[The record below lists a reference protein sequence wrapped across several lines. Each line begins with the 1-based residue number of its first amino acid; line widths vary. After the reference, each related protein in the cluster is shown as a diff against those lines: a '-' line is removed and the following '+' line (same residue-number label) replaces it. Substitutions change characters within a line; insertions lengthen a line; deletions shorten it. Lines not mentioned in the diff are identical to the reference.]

1 MTPRILIVVT
11 SAGLIKEGQPTGLW
25 LEEFAVPYQLFLGSG
40 FEVTVASPKGG
51 TVPIDPR
58 SKPTVEKA
66 RQWQDAVGALERT
79 RILSTVSAADFDA
92 VYLPGGHGAMF
103 DLADDPDLKRLLS
116 EFDASGKLIAAVC
129 HGPAGFVG
137 AQGRDGRPLVAGK
150 TMTSF
155 TDAEERAGSLAADMP
170 FLLETRMRELGA
182 TFVAGPNYADHVVVD
197 GKFITGQNPASSLS
211 IAKAVIA
218 SCGR

>member
-11 SAGLIKEGQPTGLW
+11 NAGLITEGKPTGLW
-25 LEEFAVPYQLFLGSG
+25 LEEFAVPYQQFVGSG
-40 FEVTVASPKGG
+40 FAVTVASPKGG

-58 SKPTVEKA
+58 SKPTKEKA
-66 RQWQDAVGALERT
+66 REWQDAIGVLEQTKR
-79 RILSTVSAADFDA
+79 LSAVSAADFDA

-116 EFDASGKLIAAVC
+116 EFDAADKLIAAVC

-137 AQGRDGRPLVAGK
+137 ARGKDGRPLVAGK

-155 TDAEERAGSLAADMP
+155 TDAEERAGNLAADMP
-170 FLLETRMRELGA
+170 FLLESKMRELGA
-182 TFVAGPNYADHVVVD
+182 RFVTRPNYADHVEVD

-211 IAKAVIA
+211 IAKAIIA
-218 SCGR
+218 ACGR